1 MGSFKAWVF
10 SADGVFYII
19 YGWLIFLGFF
29 GLALAGFIHYLDK
42 KEEKEAEKEKKEA
55 QLKKKSQD
63 RYLKKRSKNRCHSQ
77 HKSNSEHHV

>member
-19 YGWLIFLGFF
+19 YGFLIFLGFF

-42 KEEKEAEKEKKEA
+42 KEEKEA
-55 QLKKKSQD
+55 QLKKRSQD